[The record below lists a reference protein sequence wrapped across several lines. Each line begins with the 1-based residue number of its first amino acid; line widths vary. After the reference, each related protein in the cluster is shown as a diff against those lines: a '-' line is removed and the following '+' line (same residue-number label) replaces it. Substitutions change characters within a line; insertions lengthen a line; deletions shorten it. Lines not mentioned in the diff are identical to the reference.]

1 MSSPCL
7 IAPNRAWVFYFE
19 EKRSAIKRFSYILIN
34 LPGGFIFRELIM
46 KKFLFVLASAGFLA
60 GCSRPD
66 PVSGNKQLIY
76 MIAAAPVSLDPAET
90 NELVYYQIVFNIFET
105 LITVNWRTGAF
116 EPALATHWR
125 YDSSQV
131 RWTFNL
137 RRNAFF
143 HDGSPL
149 NAGAVKI
156 SFERQIVA
164 EGTDKKTGLY
174 GRQAF
179 AMIRE
184 IRAVNDSTVQFLL
197 KYPHAA
203 FLDHLASPY
212 YSTIASQRGLET
224 HAENFGRRP
233 VGTGPFE
240 FVRWDTAGQIVLK
253 KFSQYWGQ
261 RPHLDSVIYKVVESV
276 DEKIKALRRGQ
287 ADVISGLS
295 AASVSQFYSDT
306 SFRIVEETMLATAIL
321 GMKLRQPPFTNAAM
335 RQAVAHAIDKNY
347 LAVNVSRNLAI
358 PAHGPL
364 SPLLAF
370 YDSTLVVPEY
380 DTVRAK
386 ILLQQAGAIGRLPV
400 KLAYCVDTDNRRGA
414 PLVQTIKHNL
424 QAIGMQTEILP
435 CPNWQKYEAGVL
447 HGAAAELFIWASLS
461 FTRHPGDF
469 LYSLFYSKSPN
480 NFFDYKNSEV
490 DRLLEQAQRTV
501 DFTAQRRLYRRVQ
514 EIVLQETP
522 AVFFNHPKVVYAT
535 RSWVKNF
542 STDPLGIPQLKEV
555 TLNRFHND

>member
-1 MSSPCL
+1 MS
-7 IAPNRAWVFYFE
+7 IALNQTWAFYFE
-19 EKRSAIKRFSYILIN
+19 EKRSANKNFSYILIN
-34 LPGGFIFRELIM
+34 LPCAFIFRELIM
-46 KKFLFVLASAGFLA
+46 KKFLFMLASAGFLA

-66 PVSGNKQLIY
+66 KIDGNNRLIY
-76 MIAAAPVSLDPAET
+76 MIAAAPGSLDPTEV
-90 NELVYYQIVFNIFET
+90 NDLFYYQIVFNIFET

-116 EPALATHWR
+116 EPALAMQWN
-125 YDSSQV
+125 YDSSQTS
-131 RWTFNL
+131 WTFNL
-137 RRNAFF
+137 RRGVRF

-164 EGTDKKTGLY
+164 DGTDKKNGLY

-184 IRAVNDSTVQFLL
+184 IRAVNDSTVQFML

-224 HAENFGRRP
+224 HAENFGRHP

-253 KFSQYWGQ
+253 KFSQYWES
-261 RPHLDSVIYKVVESV
+261 PPPLDSIIYKVVESL
-276 DEKIKALRRGQ
+276 DEKIKALRQGR

-306 SFRIVEETMLATAIL
+306 SFRMVEEASLATAIL
-321 GMKLRQPPFTNAAM
+321 GMKLRQPPFNHAAM

-370 YDSTLVVPEY
+370 YDSTLAVPEY

-386 ILLQQAGAIGRLPV
+386 ILLQQAGAIGPLPV
-400 KLAYCVDTDNRRGA
+400 KLAYCIDTDNRRGA

-424 QAIGMQTEILP
+424 QMIGVQTEILP
-435 CPNWQKYEAGVL
+435 YSNWQKYEDEVL
-447 HGAAAELFIWASLS
+447 RGGAAELFIYGNLS

-480 NFFDYKNSEV
+480 NFFNYKNPEV
-490 DRLLEQAQRTV
+490 DRLLDQAQRTV
-501 DFTAQRRLYRRVQ
+501 DIAAQRRLYRRVQ

-522 AVFFNHPKVVYAT
+522 AVFFNHPKMVCAT
-535 RSWVKNF
+535 RAWVKNF
-542 STDPLGIPQLKEV
+542 SIGPRGIPNLKGV
-555 TLNRFHND
+555 TLNKRRND